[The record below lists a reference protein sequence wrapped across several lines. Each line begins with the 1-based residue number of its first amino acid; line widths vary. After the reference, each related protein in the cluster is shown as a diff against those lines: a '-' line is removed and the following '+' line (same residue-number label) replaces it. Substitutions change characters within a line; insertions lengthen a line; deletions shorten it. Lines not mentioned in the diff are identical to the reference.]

1 MAGDA
6 HFDNV
11 SLLLHCNGSDGSTA
25 FTDSSSNA
33 HSITASGDAQIDT
46 AQSKFGGASGLFDGT
61 GDWLT
66 CPSHSSLNLQT
77 GDFTLECWIR
87 PSALSSYHTIAS
99 HLHSD
104 GYSPWVLYLDAW
116 NKSPKLVFSFSSTT
130 SSNWRI
136 ETAEGALSA
145 GNWYH
150 VAATRSGND
159 FRLFLDGSLIGAQTR
174 SITLHSA
181 NAPVRI
187 GANDPG
193 GWSNPFAG
201 WIDDFRITKGVARY
215 TAAFDVPTSE
225 FGDGL
230 SLAALAAASSPLGKP
245 AALARTNWIGAYAA
259 SKGPLGTASAHSWVN
274 ARHAR
279 AAATSPL
286 RPAAALGF
294 SDFTSYLSD
303 RQTHRYVAD
312 LVTPA
317 GLVRV
322 PISSWQATL
331 QTGAAN
337 YVQCVVPSCGPWLQ
351 QIEDATEFIVS
362 RIASLNDGG
371 TVEVPMARA
380 PVQTLQ
386 IDRGPRNH
394 TASISGYTEAFAAA
408 EVPDAR
414 FDRRLQAVRSI
425 SQTARGA
432 RVRCAIDWLLRP
444 GQRALYAD
452 TEMTA
457 AYMNLYV
464 TANVNSVESYMDV
477 GERLA

>member
-46 AQSKFGGASGLFDGT
+46 AQSKFGGASSLFDGT

-116 NKSPKLVFSFSSTT
+116 NKSPKLVFSFSTT

-136 ETAEGALSA
+136 ETAEGALST
-145 GNWYH
+145 GTWYH

-159 FRLFLDGSLIGAQTR
+159 FRLFLDGDLIGTQTR
-174 SITLHSA
+174 SITLRSTA
-181 NAPVRI
+181 APVRI
-187 GANDPG
+187 GVN
-193 GWSNPFAG
+193 NPVDFPNLFAG

-215 TAAFDVPTSE
+215 TAAFDAPTAE

-230 SLAALAAASSPLGKP
+230 SFAALAAASSPLGTP
-245 AALARTNWIGAYAA
+245 AALARTNWIGAHAA
-259 SKGPLGTASAHSWVN
+259 STGPLGTARAHSWVN
-274 ARHAR
+274 AQHAR

-294 SDFTSYLSD
+294 SDFTPYLSE

-362 RIASLNDGG
+362 RLASLNDGG

>member
-46 AQSKFGGASGLFDGT
+46 AQSKFGGASGLFDGA

-116 NKSPKLVFSFSSTT
+116 NKSPKLVFSFSTT

-136 ETAEGALSA
+136 ETAEGALST
-145 GNWYH
+145 GTWYH

-159 FRLFLDGSLIGAQTR
+159 FRLFLDGDLIGTQTR
-174 SITLHSA
+174 SITLRSTA
-181 NAPVRI
+181 APVRI
-187 GANDPG
+187 GVN
-193 GWSNPFAG
+193 NPVDFPNLFAG

-215 TAAFDVPTSE
+215 TAAFDAPTAE

-230 SLAALAAASSPLGKP
+230 SFAALAAASSPLGTP
-245 AALARTNWIGAYAA
+245 AALARTNWIGAHAA
-259 SKGPLGTASAHSWVN
+259 STGPLGTARAHSWVN
-274 ARHAR
+274 AQHAR

-294 SDFTSYLSD
+294 SDFTPYLSE

-362 RIASLNDGG
+362 RLASLTDGG

>member
-116 NKSPKLVFSFSSTT
+116 NKSPKLVFSFSTT

-136 ETAEGALSA
+136 ETAEGALST
-145 GNWYH
+145 GTWYH

-159 FRLFLDGSLIGAQTR
+159 FRLFLDGDLIGTQTR
-174 SITLHSA
+174 SITLRSTA
-181 NAPVRI
+181 APVRI
-187 GANDPG
+187 GVN
-193 GWSNPFAG
+193 NPVDFPNLFAG

-215 TAAFDVPTSE
+215 TAAFGAPTAE

-230 SLAALAAASSPLGKP
+230 SFAALAAASSPLGTP
-245 AALARTNWIGAYAA
+245 AALARTNWIGAHAA
-259 SKGPLGTASAHSWVN
+259 STGPLGTARAHSWVN
-274 ARHAR
+274 AQHAR

-294 SDFTSYLSD
+294 SDFTPYLSE

-362 RIASLNDGG
+362 RLASLTDGG

>member
-46 AQSKFGGASGLFDGT
+46 AQSKFGGASGLFDGA

-116 NKSPKLVFSFSSTT
+116 NKSPKLVFSFSTT

-136 ETAEGALSA
+136 ETAEGALA
-145 GNWYH
+145 TGTWYH

-159 FRLFLDGSLIGAQTR
+159 FRLFLDGDLIGTQTR
-174 SITLHSA
+174 SITLRSTA
-181 NAPVRI
+181 APVRI
-187 GANDPG
+187 GVN
-193 GWSNPFAG
+193 NPVDFPNLFAG

-215 TAAFDVPTSE
+215 TAAFDAPTAE

-230 SLAALAAASSPLGKP
+230 SFAALAAASSPLGTP
-245 AALARTNWIGAYAA
+245 AALARTNWIGAHAA
-259 SKGPLGTASAHSWVN
+259 STGPLGTARAHSWVN
-274 ARHAR
+274 AQHAR

-294 SDFTSYLSD
+294 SDFTPYLSE

-362 RIASLNDGG
+362 RLASLTDGG

>member
-116 NKSPKLVFSFSSTT
+116 NKSPKLVFSFSTT

-136 ETAEGALSA
+136 ETAEGALST
-145 GNWYH
+145 GTWYH

-159 FRLFLDGSLIGAQTR
+159 FRLFLDGDLIGTQTR
-174 SITLHSA
+174 SITLRSTA
-181 NAPVRI
+181 APVRI
-187 GANDPG
+187 GVN
-193 GWSNPFAG
+193 NPVDFPNLFAG

-215 TAAFDVPTSE
+215 TAAFDAPTAE

-230 SLAALAAASSPLGKP
+230 SFAALAAASSPLGTP
-245 AALARTNWIGAYAA
+245 AALARTNWIGAHAA
-259 SKGPLGTASAHSWVN
+259 STGPLGTARAHSWVN
-274 ARHAR
+274 AQHAR

-294 SDFTSYLSD
+294 SDFTPYLSE

-362 RIASLNDGG
+362 RLASLNDGG

>member
-46 AQSKFGGASGLFDGT
+46 AQSKFGGASSLFDGT

-77 GDFTLECWIR
+77 GDFTIECWIR
-87 PSALSSYHTIAS
+87 PSALSSYHTITS

-116 NKSPKLVFSFSSTT
+116 NKSPKLVFSFSTT

-136 ETAEGALSA
+136 ETAEGALST
-145 GNWYH
+145 GTWYH

-159 FRLFLDGSLIGAQTR
+159 FRLFLDGDLIGTQTR
-174 SITLHSA
+174 SITLRSTA
-181 NAPVRI
+181 APVRI
-187 GANDPG
+187 GVN
-193 GWSNPFAG
+193 NPVDFPNLFAG

-215 TAAFDVPTSE
+215 TAAFDAPTAE

-230 SLAALAAASSPLGKP
+230 SFAALAAASSPLGTP
-245 AALARTNWIGAYAA
+245 AALARTNWIGAHAA
-259 SKGPLGTASAHSWVN
+259 STGPLGTARAHSWVN
-274 ARHAR
+274 AQHAR

-294 SDFTSYLSD
+294 SDFTPYLSE

-362 RIASLNDGG
+362 RLASLNDGG

>member
-116 NKSPKLVFSFSSTT
+116 NKSPKLVFSFSTT

-136 ETAEGALSA
+136 ETAEGALST
-145 GNWYH
+145 GTWYH

-159 FRLFLDGSLIGAQTR
+159 FRLFLDGDLIGTQTR
-174 SITLHSA
+174 SITLRSTA
-181 NAPVRI
+181 APVRI
-187 GANDPG
+187 GVN
-193 GWSNPFAG
+193 NPVDFPNLFAG

-215 TAAFDVPTSE
+215 TAAFDAPTAE

-230 SLAALAAASSPLGKP
+230 SFAALAAASSPLGTP
-245 AALARTNWIGAYAA
+245 AALARTNWIGAHAA
-259 SKGPLGTASAHSWVN
+259 STGPLGTARAHSWVN
-274 ARHAR
+274 AQHAR

-294 SDFTSYLSD
+294 SDFTPYLSE

-362 RIASLNDGG
+362 RLASLTDGG

>member
-6 HFDNV
+6 NFDSV
-11 SLLLHCNGSDGSTA
+11 SLLLHFNGCDGSTA

-46 AQSKFGGASGLFDGT
+46 AQSKFGGASGLFDGA

-116 NKSPKLVFSFSSTT
+116 NKSPKLVFSFSTT

-136 ETAEGALSA
+136 ETAEGALST
-145 GNWYH
+145 GTWYH

-159 FRLFLDGSLIGAQTR
+159 FRLFLDGDLIGTQTR
-174 SITLHSA
+174 SITLRSTA
-181 NAPVRI
+181 APVRI
-187 GANDPG
+187 GVN
-193 GWSNPFAG
+193 NPVDFPNLFAG

-215 TAAFDVPTSE
+215 TAAFDAPTAE

-230 SLAALAAASSPLGKP
+230 SFAALAAASSPLGTP
-245 AALARTNWIGAYAA
+245 AALARTNWIGAHAA
-259 SKGPLGTASAHSWVN
+259 STGPLGTARAHSWVN
-274 ARHAR
+274 AQHAR

-294 SDFTSYLSD
+294 SDFTPYLSE

-362 RIASLNDGG
+362 RLASLTDGG

>member
-116 NKSPKLVFSFSSTT
+116 NKSPKLVFSFSTT

-136 ETAEGALSA
+136 ETAEGALST
-145 GNWYH
+145 GTWYH

-159 FRLFLDGSLIGAQTR
+159 FRLFLDGDLIGTQTR
-174 SITLHSA
+174 SITLRSTA
-181 NAPVRI
+181 APVRI
-187 GANDPG
+187 GVN
-193 GWSNPFAG
+193 NPVDFPNLFAG

-215 TAAFDVPTSE
+215 TAAFGAPTAE

-230 SLAALAAASSPLGKP
+230 SFAALAAASSPLGTP
-245 AALARTNWIGAYAA
+245 AALARTNWIGAHAA
-259 SKGPLGTASAHSWVN
+259 STGPLGTARAHSWVN
-274 ARHAR
+274 AQHAR

-294 SDFTSYLSD
+294 SDFTPYLSE

-362 RIASLNDGG
+362 RLASLNDGG